1 MKRARTDFLRCSMF
15 DVRCSRFPLPSR
27 FHPSSF
33 ILPPL
38 LCGLGLALLA
48 TPALALTDD
57 NPYAAIVGRNAFALK
72 PPPRPE
78 DINKPPPPV
87 TSEIKLQGI
96 STILG
101 RKQVIMK
108 VKTPARAPEPAKD
121 QSIMLGEG
129 EREGEIEVLE
139 INAVEGVV
147 RLKNGENPPQT
158 LTMADNSEKPSPGAV
173 PPAGASPGLPGRI
186 PLPGGVPP
194 PAPAVSP
201 MTSHSG
207 GASVTT
213 FGGTGNSTAVAAS
226 SSPTIPTRTLRT
238 SAGAGGTANSQ
249 AQRDLS
255 PEEATILLEANRKI
269 NEGRGLPFPPS
280 RVNLNQ

>member
-1 MKRARTDFLRCSMF
+1 MKRGRLQ
-15 DVRCSRFPLPSR
+15 PSAL
-27 FHPSSF
+27 S
-33 ILPPL
+33 LQPL
-38 LCGLGLALLA
+38 LCSLSFALLA
-48 TPALALTDD
+48 TAAFALTDD

-158 LTMADNSEKPSPGAV
+158 LTMADNSERPSPGAV
-173 PPAGASPGLPGRI
+173 PPPAGPAGLPRP
-186 PLPGGVPP
+186 PLPGGIPAPP
-194 PAPAVSP
+194 PSSP
-201 MTSHSG
+201 MISPAAG
-207 GASVTT
+207 NSVTT
-213 FGGTGNSTAVAAS
+213 FGSAGNSAQISPS
-226 SSPTIPTRTLRT
+226 SSPTLPTRTLRT
-238 SAGAGGTANSQ
+238 GAATPQ
-249 AQRDLS
+249 TTQRDLS
-255 PEEATILLEANRKI
+255 PEEATVLLEVNRKV
-269 NEGRGLPFPPS
+269 NEGRGLPFPPP

>member
-1 MKRARTDFLRCSMF
+1 MAGGRPQPNFPLGVSLPRHYDQSMKRGRLQ
-15 DVRCSRFPLPSR
+15 PSA
-27 FHPSSF
+27 FS
-33 ILPPL
+33 LQPL

-48 TPALALTDD
+48 NPALALTDD
-57 NPYAAIVGRNAFALK
+57 NPYVAIVGRNAFALK

-121 QSIMLGEG
+121 LSIMLGEG

-139 INAVEGVV
+139 INAAEGVV

-173 PPAGASPGLPGRI
+173 PSAGGQPGLPGRP

-201 MTSHSG
+201 MTAPSG

-213 FGGTGNSTAVAAS
+213 FGGTGSSPGSLASTA
-226 SSPTIPTRTLRT
+226 PTIPTRTLRSST
-238 SAGAGGTANSQ
+238 QSATTQPQRELSVEEGAV
-249 AQRDLS
+249 
-255 PEEATILLEANRKI
+255 LLELNRKM
-269 NEGRGLPFPPS
+269 NEGKGLPYPPA
-280 RVNLNQ
+280 RFNLNQ